1 MKPLLALSL
10 LLNLCLLTAFGYL
23 LARGPQVVIEK
34 EPVVVTKTLNPNIEL
49 ETRVI
54 ALEAE
59 LAQVKAL
66 YADEVEKLAEA
77 QEEIVAWERGRVPET
92 LLLDGP
98 RGYGQ
103 ALGRF
108 QRGVLTLS
116 RQYPTRPPEGSPQYT
131 DYNAQS
137 DALSPYIAPYW
148 EQYRLL
154 ARSPESDPDRQAFM
168 AASVGATLGL
178 DDVRQEQL
186 DAVFAS
192 AYARLQEE
200 GLLSEKRDYFFTSD
214 RAKSTRREVI
224 EQQAYE
230 QTLALLTPEE
240 QVFFDQSFGDDFLF
254 SLKILFMD

>member
-1 MKPLLALSL
+1 MKPLFALSL
-10 LLNLCLLTAFGYL
+10 LLNLGLLVVVGYL
-23 LARGPQVVIEK
+23 LARGPEVVTETK
-34 EPVVVTKTLNPNIEL
+34 EVVVTKTLNPNIEL

-59 LAQVKAL
+59 LVQAREL
-66 YADEVEKLAEA
+66 YVYGAERLAEA
-77 QEEIVAWERGRVPET
+77 QEEIVAWERGRGPET
-92 LLLDGP
+92 LLLDEP

-108 QRGVLTLS
+108 QRGILILS
-116 RQYPTRPPEGSPQYT
+116 RQYPTRPPEGSPQYA
-131 DYNAQS
+131 DYKARS
-137 DALSPYIAPYW
+137 DELNKYMGPYY

-154 ARSPESDPDRQAFM
+154 ASSPESDPDRQTFM
-168 AASVGATLGL
+168 ATSVGVTLAL
-178 DDVRQEQL
+178 DNARLEQL

-200 GLLSEKRDYFFTSD
+200 GLLSEKKDYFFTRD

-230 QTLALLTPEE
+230 QTLELLTPEE
-240 QVFFDQSFGDDFLF
+240 KAFFDQSFGDDFLF
-254 SLKILFMD
+254 ATKILFVD